1 MKLLEKLTKKVA
13 STASIA
19 VTDSVKAEAKNAVV
33 AAAPVVLSVGA
44 IFAGLWIFKSAGG
57 SKAVT
62 NAVAPTISH
71 VTTNNYFFDS
81 AVKADV
87 IAKLIEK

>member
-19 VTDSVKAEAKNAVV
+19 VTDSVKAEAKNAVI

-44 IFAGLWIFKSAGG
+44 IFAGFMIFKSAGG
-57 SKAVT
+57 SKAVA
-62 NAVAPTISH
+62 NAVTPTISH
-71 VTTNNYFFDS
+71 ITTNNYFFD
-81 AVKADV
+81 ATMKAEV